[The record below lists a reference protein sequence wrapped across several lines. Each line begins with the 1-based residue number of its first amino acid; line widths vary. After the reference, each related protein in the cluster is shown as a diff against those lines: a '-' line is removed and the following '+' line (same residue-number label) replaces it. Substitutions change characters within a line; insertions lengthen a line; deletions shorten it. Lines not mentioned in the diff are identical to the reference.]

1 MTLACAALL
10 GVCGLLLSPRLPTNG
25 ELAAASVV
33 ALACACLRISRPA
46 AVLVAAFSVAAL
58 DARARLADWLPKELE
73 TETLSITGVVDSVPQ
88 RRADGVRFEFALD
101 PRTDTRLPRRVELS
115 WYDLA
120 ETPQAAERWS
130 LDVRLRRPRGFAN
143 PGGSDLAGRLLR
155 ERIGATGYVKT
166 SRRVEPLAGD
176 AWRRPVLRL
185 RARLADA
192 IRTCLGDRAA
202 TGIVVGLAVGL
213 QDAVSAEQWRVLSRS
228 GTSHLMAISGLH
240 IGMVAALFAW
250 LGAACQRWRQRR
262 GAHGCSRD
270 VAVVMG
276 TVAAG
281 GYAALAGA
289 SVPTLRTTIMI
300 AAAAALLLRRR
311 ETGTLHVLALALV
324 AVLLVDPL
332 APLASGF
339 WLSFGTV
346 LAIIA
351 GLAGSVVQPSALTTY
366 LRTQAI
372 ATVAIVPM
380 LVGAFGSVSLVSVP
394 VNLVAIPLYT
404 LVVVPLVLVGTA
416 ALAIDETLGRVV
428 LVPTA
433 YLVEVTW
440 PLFAIPARSPAA
452 AWSVAALTPVM
463 WLLLVIGVAGTLAP
477 LRPHARLAALGL
489 IVCVCLWQP
498 PRPAAGQ
505 ARIAVLDVGQG
516 LAVVVETHRHLLLF
530 DTGPGFRSGS
540 DAGQLVVLPYL
551 SARGWRHIDRLVV
564 SHDDSDHAGG
574 AESIVAALPT
584 GSIESGGSAVY
595 GGLRPARCRR
605 GERWSWDGVE
615 FEWLNGLVDPRAS
628 DNDRSCVLL
637 VSAGGKRVLL
647 PGDIESDGERAL
659 LDRVPRADVVVVPHH
674 GSRSSSTE
682 AFVAATA
689 PRWALVSA
697 GYRNRWGFP
706 REQVVERW
714 RAAGATVLTTAQA
727 GAIEFV
733 MGAGLEIA
741 PRPWRRHHR
750 RFWRDE

>member
-1 MTLACAALL
+1 
-10 GVCGLLLSPRLPTNG
+10 
-25 ELAAASVV
+25 
-33 ALACACLRISRPA
+33 
-46 AVLVAAFSVAAL
+46 
-58 DARARLADWLPKELE
+58 
-73 TETLSITGVVDSVPQ
+73 
-88 RRADGVRFEFALD
+88 
-101 PRTDTRLPRRVELS
+101 
-115 WYDLA
+115 
-120 ETPQAAERWS
+120 
-130 LDVRLRRPRGFAN
+130 
-143 PGGSDLAGRLLR
+143 
-155 ERIGATGYVKT
+155 
-166 SRRVEPLAGD
+166 
-176 AWRRPVLRL
+176 
-185 RARLADA
+185 
-192 IRTCLGDRAA
+192 
-202 TGIVVGLAVGL
+202 
-213 QDAVSAEQWRVLSRS
+213 
-228 GTSHLMAISGLH
+228 
-240 IGMVAALFAW
+240 
-250 LGAACQRWRQRR
+250 
-262 GAHGCSRD
+262 
-270 VAVVMG
+270 
-276 TVAAG
+276 
-281 GYAALAGA
+281 
-289 SVPTLRTTIMI
+289 
-300 AAAAALLLRRR
+300 
-311 ETGTLHVLALALV
+311 
-324 AVLLVDPL
+324 
-332 APLASGF
+332 
-339 WLSFGTV
+339 
-346 LAIIA
+346 
-351 GLAGSVVQPSALTTY
+351 
-366 LRTQAI
+366 
-372 ATVAIVPM
+372 
-380 LVGAFGSVSLVSVP
+380 
-394 VNLVAIPLYT
+394 
-404 LVVVPLVLVGTA
+404 
-416 ALAIDETLGRVV
+416 
-428 LVPTA
+428 
-433 YLVEVTW
+433 
-440 PLFAIPARSPAA
+440 
-452 AWSVAALTPVM
+452 M